1 MNTLYICGMLN
12 RDDLALKV
20 AEFLLQIKAIQVK
33 PNAPFTWA
41 SGLRSP
47 IYCDN
52 RKTLSH
58 PNIRTFM
65 RQEMTRLVETTWG
78 IPDAVVG
85 VATGGIA
92 QGVLVAQELGVP
104 FAYVRAEAKGHGLGN
119 RIEGELSEG
128 QRVIVVEDLI
138 STGKSSLDAVA
149 ALRAV
154 NIKVEGMVAIFTYGQ
169 RIAEENFSNA
179 QVELSTLCDYP
190 HLIEQAIK
198 LGYVE
203 ADQQESLIQWRR
215 DPKAWSDA
223 IPVS

>member
-1 MNTLYICGMLN
+1 MLN